1 MLNRNEIN
9 FYYKNGYVILDNKL
23 DNKTLSNLK
32 KSTKLLIEEY
42 KKNKSS
48 FIKNKKETFQNM
60 EKCFWLIDVKIILY
74 WKVSL
79 RVA

>member
-48 FIKNKKETFQNM
+48 FI
-60 EKCFWLIDVKIILY
+60 
-74 WKVSL
+74 
-79 RVA
+79 

>member
-1 MLNRNEIN
+1 MLNKKEVN

-23 DNKTLSNLK
+23 DNKTLSDLK

-48 FIKNKKETFQNM
+48 FIKNKKEIFQNM
-60 EKCFWLIDVKIILY
+60 EKCF
-74 WKVSL
+74 
-79 RVA
+79 